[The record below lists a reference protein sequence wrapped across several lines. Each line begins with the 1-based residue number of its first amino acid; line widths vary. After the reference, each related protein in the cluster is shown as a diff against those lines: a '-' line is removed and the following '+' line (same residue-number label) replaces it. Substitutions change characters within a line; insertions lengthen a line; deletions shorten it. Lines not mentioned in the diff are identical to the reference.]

1 MTSNE
6 EFEKICKFIEEN
18 KNNNKDHEIYINLSK
33 FTTIRS
39 TEDTEF
45 ILNKLKDK
53 YDIVK
58 SDINGKS
65 YLDIKL
71 KIKD

>member
-1 MTSNE
+1 MISNE
-6 EFEKICKFIEEN
+6 ELENICKFIEEN
-18 KNNNKDHEIYINLSK
+18 KNNNKEHEIYINLSK
-33 FTTIRS
+33 FTTNRS
-39 TEDTEF
+39 TEDIEF

-53 YDIVK
+53 YNIVK

-65 YLDIKL
+65 HLDIKL